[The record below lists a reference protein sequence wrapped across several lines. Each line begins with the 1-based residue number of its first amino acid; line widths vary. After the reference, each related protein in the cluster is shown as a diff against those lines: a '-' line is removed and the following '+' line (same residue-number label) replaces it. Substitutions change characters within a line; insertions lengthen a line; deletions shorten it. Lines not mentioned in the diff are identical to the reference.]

1 MNTELERAEQS
12 VETQSA
18 SLKKPLGLWDLVM
31 TQIVFVVGSMWVG
44 TAAKLGQ
51 AHLFFWL
58 LAIAMFYIPQAAVVI
73 FLNRLMPLEGGLYQ
87 WAKFGF
93 NEFIGFIVAWNQWLL
108 SLTVLAMSGM
118 LITTNTS
125 YALGE
130 SGAWMR
136 ESKWCIALV
145 SVVLTAA
152 LCGTGIR
159 GLSLG
164 KWLHNL
170 GGIVM
175 FAAYGA
181 LIVLPFISAA
191 RGELKE
197 YHPLVLAAPT
207 VSLFYC
213 LNITSKL
220 AVGGLSGFEYVAV
233 LAGECRSP
241 ARNIGRSVLIA
252 SPIIALM
259 FILGTSSVLAFIGN
273 NQIDLIGPVPQ
284 TLRLG
289 FHSFAIAGSIASVAI
304 MFMTIR
310 SISSMSIHFT
320 GSSRLPMVAGWDNL
334 LPPWFSRLHPRLRTP
349 VNSLLFV
356 GALTVIMAIACQIG
370 AGVQEAFQ
378 LIDNAANVFYGTAYF
393 AMFAVPLFGAAF
405 IRKNAPMWLKIAAVA
420 GCITCLLA
428 IFFTVFPII
437 DVPSPL
443 IFAAKII
450 GVALAADVAGIV
462 VFLAGRKRAAAASV
476 QPQFSASQFR

>member
-1 MNTELERAEQS
+1 MATELERAEHD
-12 VETQSA
+12 VEAQSA
-18 SLKKPLGLWDLVM
+18 SLKKPLGLWDLVL
-31 TQIVFVVGSMWVG
+31 TQIVFVVGSTWVG
-44 TAAKLGQ
+44 TAAKLGH

-58 LAIAMFYIPQAAVVI
+58 LAIVLFYIPQGAVVI
-73 FLNRLMPLEGGLYQ
+73 YLNNRLPLEGGLYQ

-93 NEFIGFIVAWNQWLL
+93 NEFVGFIVAWNQWLL
-108 SLTVLAMSGM
+108 SITVLALSGM
-118 LITTNTS
+118 FITTNIS

-136 ESKWCIALV
+136 ESKWCIVVVSCLLV
-145 SVVLTAA
+145 LGMCA
-152 LCGTGIR
+152 TGVR

-181 LIVLPFISAA
+181 LIILPFVSLW

-197 YHPLVLAAPT
+197 YHPLAMAAPT
-207 VSLFYC
+207 MSLFYC

-220 AVGGLSGFEYVAV
+220 AVGGLSGFEYVAI

-259 FILGTSSVLAFIGN
+259 FILGTSSVLAFIGD

-289 FHSFAIAGSIASVAI
+289 FHSFQIAGAIASAAI
-304 MFMTIR
+304 LFMTVR
-310 SISSMSIHFT
+310 TISSMNIHFT

-334 LPPWFSRLHPRLRTP
+334 LPRWFSRLHSRYQTP
-349 VNSLLFV
+349 INSLLFV
-356 GALTVIMAIACQIG
+356 GTITLVLAIASQIG

-378 LIDNAANVFYGTAYF
+378 LVDNAANVFYGIAYF
-393 AMFAVPLFGAAF
+393 AMFAIPLFGAAAL
-405 IRKNAPMWLKIAAVA
+405 RNGASLWLRIAALA
-420 GCITCLLA
+420 GMITSLLA

-437 DVPSPL
+437 DVPSPFL
-443 IFAAKII
+443 FAIKVI
-450 GVALAADVAGIV
+450 GVTAIANAIGVTIFIL
-462 VFLAGRKRAAAASV
+462 GRKRSRFAT
-476 QPQFSASQFR
+476 

>member
-1 MNTELERAEQS
+1 MATELERAEHD
-12 VETQSA
+12 VEAQSA
-18 SLKKPLGLWDLVM
+18 SLKKPLGLWDLVL
-31 TQIVFVVGSMWVG
+31 TQIVFVVGSTWVG
-44 TAAKLGQ
+44 TAAKLGH

-58 LAIAMFYIPQAAVVI
+58 LAIVLFYIPQGAVVI
-73 FLNRLMPLEGGLYQ
+73 YLNNRLPLEGGLYQ

-93 NEFIGFIVAWNQWLL
+93 NEFVGFMVAWNQWLL
-108 SLTVLAMSGM
+108 SITVLAMSGL

-125 YALGE
+125 YMLGE

-136 ESKWCIALV
+136 ESKWCIAAMSTLLV
-145 SVVLTAA
+145 LGMCA
-152 LCGTGIR
+152 TGVR

-181 LIVLPFISAA
+181 LILLPFVSLW

-197 YHPLVLAAPT
+197 YHPLAMAAPT
-207 VSLFYC
+207 MSLFYC

-220 AVGGLSGFEYVAV
+220 AVGGLSGFEYVAI

-252 SPIIALM
+252 SPIIALV
-259 FILGTSSVLAFIGN
+259 FILGTSSVLAFIGE

-289 FHSFAIAGSIASVAI
+289 FRSFQIAGSIASAAI
-304 MFMTIR
+304 LFMTIR

-334 LPPWFSRLHPRLRTP
+334 LPRWFSRLHSRYKTP
-349 VNSLLFV
+349 INSLLFV
-356 GALTVIMAIACQIG
+356 GTITLVIAIASQIG
-370 AGVQEAFQ
+370 AGLQEAFQ
-378 LIDNAANVFYGTAYF
+378 LVDNAANVFYGIVYTV
-393 AMFAVPLFGAAF
+393 MFAIPIVGAAA
-405 IRKNAPMWLKIAAVA
+405 IRSGARAWLRLAA
-420 GCITCLLA
+420 GCGLIVCLLA
-428 IFFTVFPII
+428 VFFTIYPII

-443 IFAAKII
+443 VFAAKII
-450 GVALAADVAGIV
+450 AVTLVANLIGITI
-462 VFLAGRKRAAAASV
+462 FALNYKRRGAI
-476 QPQFSASQFR
+476 

>member
-1 MNTELERAEQS
+1 MTTDLERAEHS
-12 VETQSA
+12 VEAQSA
-18 SLKKPLGLWDLVM
+18 PLKKPLGLWDLVL

-58 LAIAMFYIPQAAVVI
+58 LAIAMFYIPQGAVVI
-73 FLNRLMPLEGGLYQ
+73 YLNNRLPLEGGLYQ

-93 NEFIGFIVAWNQWLL
+93 NEFVGFMVAWNQWLL
-108 SLTVLAMSGM
+108 SITVLAMSGM

-136 ESKWCIALV
+136 ESKWCIAIV
-145 SVVLTAA
+145 SCVLIGG
-152 LCGTGIR
+152 LCGIGVR
-159 GLSLG
+159 GLSIG

-175 FAAYGA
+175 FGAYGA
-181 LIVLPFISAA
+181 LIVLPFVSLW

-197 YHPLVLAAPT
+197 YHPLAMAAPT
-207 VSLFYC
+207 MSLFYC

-220 AVGGLSGFEYVAV
+220 AVGGLSGFEYVAIM
-233 LAGECRSP
+233 AGECRSP
-241 ARNIGRSVLIA
+241 ARNIGRSILIA

-259 FILGTSSVLAFIGN
+259 FILGTSSVLAFIGD

-289 FHSFAIAGSIASVAI
+289 MHSFQIAGAIASSAILFMSV
-304 MFMTIR
+304 R

-334 LPPWFSRLHPRLRTP
+334 LPGWFTRLHRRYKTP
-349 VNSLLFV
+349 INSLLFV
-356 GALTVIMAIACQIG
+356 GAITVVMALASQIG

-378 LIDNAANVFYGTAYF
+378 LIDNAANVFYGIAYS
-393 AMFAVPLFGAAF
+393 AMFAIPLFGAAAL
-405 IRKNAPMWLKIAAVA
+405 RKGAPLWLRIAALA
-420 GCITCLLA
+420 GIITSLLA

-443 IFAAKII
+443 LFAIKVI
-450 GVALAADVAGIV
+450 GVTAIANAIGLTIFFV
-462 VFLAGRKRAAAASV
+462 GRR
-476 QPQFSASQFR
+476 RHLTG

>member
-1 MNTELERAEQS
+1 VSTELERAEQN
-12 VETQSA
+12 VEARSA
-18 SLKKPLGLWDLVM
+18 SLKKPLGLWDLVL

-58 LAIAMFYIPQAAVVI
+58 LAIAVFYIPQGAVVI
-73 FLNRLMPLEGGLYQ
+73 YLNNRLPLEGGLYQ

-93 NEFIGFIVAWNQWLL
+93 NEFVGFIVAWNQWLL
-108 SLTVLAMSGM
+108 SITVLAMSGM

-136 ESKWCIALV
+136 ESKWCIAAVSCVLV
-145 SVVLTAA
+145 GG
-152 LCGTGIR
+152 LCATGVR

-175 FAAYGA
+175 FGAYGA
-181 LIVLPFISAA
+181 LIILPFVSLW

-197 YHPLVLAAPT
+197 YHPLAMAAPT

-220 AVGGLSGFEYVAV
+220 AVGGLSGFEYVAI
-233 LAGECRSP
+233 LAGECRAP

-259 FILGTSSVLAFIGN
+259 FILGTSSVLAFIGDKE
-273 NQIDLIGPVPQ
+273 IDLIGPVPQ

-289 FHSFAIAGSIASVAI
+289 LHSFQIAGAIASAAI

-310 SISSMSIHFT
+310 TISSMSIHFT

-334 LPPWFSRLHPRLRTP
+334 LPKWFSRLHPRYKTP
-349 VNSLLFV
+349 INSLLFV
-356 GALTVIMAIACQIG
+356 GTLVLVIALASQLG

-378 LIDNAANVFYGTAYF
+378 LVDQAANVFYGLAYF
-393 AMFAVPLFGAAF
+393 AMFAIPIFGAGAL
-405 IRKNAPMWLKIAAVA
+405 RKGAPLWLRIAAFV
-420 GCITCLLA
+420 GMITCLLA

-437 DVPSPL
+437 DVPSPFL
-443 IFAAKII
+443 FALKVVGVSVIANAI
-450 GVALAADVAGIV
+450 GVAIFVLGRRRSAVA
-462 VFLAGRKRAAAASV
+462 RAE
-476 QPQFSASQFR
+476 

>member
-1 MNTELERAEQS
+1 VSTELERAEQN
-12 VETQSA
+12 VEAQSA
-18 SLKKPLGLWDLVM
+18 SLKKPLGLWDLVL

-58 LAIAMFYIPQAAVVI
+58 LAIALFYIPQGAVVI
-73 FLNRLMPLEGGLYQ
+73 YLNRRLPLEGGLYQ

-108 SLTVLAMSGM
+108 SITVLAMSGM
-118 LITTNTS
+118 LVTTNLS

-136 ESKWCIALV
+136 ESKWCIAAVSCLLV
-145 SVVLTAA
+145 AG
-152 LCGTGIR
+152 LCATGVR
-159 GLSLG
+159 GLGLG

-181 LIVLPFISAA
+181 LIVLPFVSLA

-197 YHPLVLAAPT
+197 YHPLALAAPT

-220 AVGGLSGFEYVAV
+220 AVGGLSGFEYVAI
-233 LAGECRSP
+233 LAGECHAP

-252 SPIIALM
+252 APIIALM
-259 FILGTSSVLAFIGN
+259 FILGTSSVLAFIGDN
-273 NQIDLIGPVPQ
+273 PIDLIGPVPQ

-289 FHSFAIAGSIASVAI
+289 LHSFQIAGIIASVAI
-304 MFMTIR
+304 LFMTVR
-310 SISSMSIHFT
+310 TISSMSIHFT

-334 LPPWFSRLHPRLRTP
+334 LPRWFSRLHSRYKTP
-349 VNSLLFV
+349 INSLLFV
-356 GALTVIMAIACQIG
+356 AALWLVTGLASQIG

-378 LIDNAANVFYGTAYF
+378 LVDNAANVFYGLAYF
-393 AMFAVPLFGAAF
+393 AMFAIPLFGAAAL
-405 IRKNAPMWLKIAAVA
+405 RNGAPLWLKIAAIA
-420 GCITCLLA
+420 GMVTCLLA

-443 IFAAKII
+443 LFALKVISVTAIANAI
-450 GVALAADVAGIV
+450 GVT
-462 VFLAGRKRAAAASV
+462 VFLVGRR
-476 QPQFSASQFR
+476 PR

>member
-1 MNTELERAEQS
+1 MTTELERAEHN
-12 VETQSA
+12 VKAQSA
-18 SLKKPLGLWDLVM
+18 SLKKPLGLWDLVL

-58 LAIAMFYIPQAAVVI
+58 LAIAAFYIPQGAVVI
-73 FLNRLMPLEGGLYQ
+73 YLNNRLPLEGGLYQ

-93 NEFIGFIVAWNQWLL
+93 NEFVGFIVAWNQWLL
-108 SLTVLAMSGM
+108 SITVLAMSGM
-118 LITTNTS
+118 LVTTNTS
-125 YALGE
+125 YMLGE

-136 ESKWCIALV
+136 QSKWCIAAVSCLLV
-145 SVVLTAA
+145 VG
-152 LCGTGIR
+152 LCATGVR

-164 KWLHNL
+164 KWVHNL

-181 LIVLPFISAA
+181 LIAVPFVSLW

-197 YHPLVLAAPT
+197 YHPLAMAAPT

-220 AVGGLSGFEYVAV
+220 AVGGLSGFEYVAI
-233 LAGECRSP
+233 LAGECRAP

-252 SPIIALM
+252 APIIALM
-259 FILGTSSVLAFIGN
+259 FILGTSSVLAFIGDN
-273 NQIDLIGPVPQ
+273 EIDLIGPVPQ

-289 FHSFAIAGSIASVAI
+289 LHSFQIAGAIASVAI
-304 MFMTIR
+304 LFMTVR

-320 GSSRLPMVAGWDNL
+320 GTSRLPMVAGWDNL
-334 LPPWFSRLHPRLRTP
+334 LPGWFSHLHPRFKTP

-356 GALTVIMAIACQIG
+356 GAIVLVIALASQIG

-378 LIDNAANVFYGTAYF
+378 LVDQAANVFYGTAYF
-393 AMFAVPLFGAAF
+393 AMFAIPLFGAATL
-405 IRKNAPMWLKIAAVA
+405 RKGAPLWLRIAAVA
-420 GCITCLLA
+420 GMITCLLA

-437 DVPSPL
+437 DVPSPFL
-443 IFAAKII
+443 FALKVI
-450 GVALAADVAGIV
+450 GVAVVANAIGVTI
-462 VFLAGRKRAAAASV
+462 FLLGRSSR
-476 QPQFSASQFR
+476 

>member
-1 MNTELERAEQS
+1 LTTELEHAEHS
-12 VETQSA
+12 IAAESA
-18 SLKKPLGLWDLVM
+18 SLKKPLGLWDLVL
-31 TQIVFVVGSMWVG
+31 TQIVFVVGSTWVG

-58 LAIAMFYIPQAAVVI
+58 LAIALFYIPQGAVVI
-73 FLNRLMPLEGGLYQ
+73 YLNNRLPLEGGLYQ

-93 NEFIGFIVAWNQWLL
+93 NEFVGFMVAWNQWLL
-108 SLTVLAMSGM
+108 SITVLAMSGM
-118 LITTNTS
+118 FITTNIS
-125 YALGE
+125 YALGDT
-130 SGAWMR
+130 GAWMR
-136 ESKWCIALV
+136 DSKWCIALV
-145 SVVLTAA
+145 SCVLMSG
-152 LCGTGIR
+152 LCGLGVR
-159 GLSLG
+159 GLSVG

-181 LIVLPFISAA
+181 LIVLPFVSLW

-197 YHPLVLAAPT
+197 YHPLAMAAPT

-220 AVGGLSGFEYVAV
+220 AVGGLSGFEYVAI
-233 LAGECRSP
+233 LAGECRAP

-259 FILGTSSVLAFIGN
+259 FILGTSSVLAFIGD

-289 FHSFAIAGSIASVAI
+289 LHSFQIAGAIASAASL
-304 MFMTIR
+304 FMCVR

-334 LPPWFSRLHPRLRTP
+334 LPRWFSRLHPRFKTP
-349 VNSLLFV
+349 INSLLFV
-356 GALTVIMAIACQIG
+356 GTLTLVMALASQIG

-378 LIDNAANVFYGTAYF
+378 LVDNAANVFYGIAYF
-393 AMFAVPLFGAAF
+393 VMFAIPLFGAVALRNGAPLWLRTAAF
-405 IRKNAPMWLKIAAVA
+405 A
-420 GCITCLLA
+420 GMITCLLA

-437 DVPSPL
+437 DVPSPFF
-443 IFAAKII
+443 FALKII
-450 GVALAADVAGIV
+450 AVTAIANAIGVT
-462 VFLAGRKRAAAASV
+462 VFLLGRRQKS
-476 QPQFSASQFR
+476 

>member
-1 MNTELERAEQS
+1 VSTEVERAEHT
-12 VETQSA
+12 VEAQSA
-18 SLKKPLGLWDLVM
+18 SLKKPLGLWDLVL

-58 LAIAMFYIPQAAVVI
+58 LAIVVFYIPQGAVVI
-73 FLNRLMPLEGGLYQ
+73 YLNNRLPLEGGLYQ

-108 SLTVLAMSGM
+108 SITVLAMSGM
-118 LITTNTS
+118 LVTTNIS

-136 ESKWCIALV
+136 ESKWCIAATSCLLV
-145 SVVLTAA
+145 GGLCAA
-152 LCGTGIR
+152 GIR
-159 GLSLG
+159 GLGLG

-181 LIVLPFISAA
+181 LIVLPFVSLA

-197 YHPLVLAAPT
+197 YHPLAMAAPT

-220 AVGGLSGFEYVAV
+220 AVGGLSGFEYVAI
-233 LAGECRSP
+233 LAGECHAP

-259 FILGTSSVLAFIGN
+259 FILGTSSVLAFIGDN
-273 NQIDLIGPVPQ
+273 PIDLIGPVPQ

-289 FHSFAIAGSIASVAI
+289 LHSFQVAGIIASVAI
-304 MFMTIR
+304 LFMTVR
-310 SISSMSIHFT
+310 TISSMSIHFT

-334 LPPWFSRLHPRLRTP
+334 LPRWFTRLHSGYKTP
-349 VNSLLFV
+349 INSLLFV
-356 GALTVIMAIACQIG
+356 AALWLVTGLASQIG

-378 LIDNAANVFYGTAYF
+378 LVDNAANVFYGLAYF
-393 AMFAVPLFGAAF
+393 AMFAIPLFGAAAL
-405 IRKNAPMWLKIAAVA
+405 RNGAPLWLKIAALA
-420 GCITCLLA
+420 GMITCLLA

-443 IFAAKII
+443 LFALKVI
-450 GVALAADVAGIV
+450 GVTAVANAIGV
-462 VFLAGRKRAAAASV
+462 TVFLVGRRS
-476 QPQFSASQFR
+476 R

>member
-1 MNTELERAEQS
+1 MTTELERAEHK
-12 VETQSA
+12 VEAQSA
-18 SLKKPLGLWDLVM
+18 SLKKPLGLWDLVL

-44 TAAKLGQ
+44 TAAKLGH

-58 LAIAMFYIPQAAVVI
+58 LAIAAFYIPQGAVVI
-73 FLNRLMPLEGGLYQ
+73 YLNNRLPLEGGLYQ

-93 NEFIGFIVAWNQWLL
+93 NEFVGFMVAWNQWLL
-108 SLTVLAMSGM
+108 SITVLAMSGM

-125 YALGE
+125 YMLGE

-136 ESKWCIALV
+136 ESKWCIAAVSCLLV
-145 SVVLTAA
+145 VG
-152 LCGTGIR
+152 LCATGVR

-164 KWLHNL
+164 KWVHNL

-181 LIVLPFISAA
+181 LILVPFFSLW

-197 YHPLVLAAPT
+197 YHPLAMAAPT

-220 AVGGLSGFEYVAV
+220 AVGGLSGFEYVAI
-233 LAGECRSP
+233 LAGECRAP

-252 SPIIALM
+252 APIIALM

-273 NQIDLIGPVPQ
+273 NEIDLIGPVPQ

-289 FHSFAIAGSIASVAI
+289 LHSFQIAGAIASVAI
-304 MFMTIR
+304 LFMTVR

-320 GSSRLPMVAGWDNL
+320 GTSRLPMVAGWDNL
-334 LPPWFSRLHPRLRTP
+334 LPRWFSHLHPRFKTP

-356 GALTVIMAIACQIG
+356 ATIVLVMALASQIG

-378 LIDNAANVFYGTAYF
+378 LVDQAANVFYGIAYF
-393 AMFAVPLFGAAF
+393 VMFAIPLFGAAAL
-405 IRKNAPMWLKIAAVA
+405 RTGAPLWLRFAALV
-420 GCITCLLA
+420 GMVTCLLG

-437 DVPSPL
+437 DVPSPFL
-443 IFAAKII
+443 FALKVIAVTAIANGIGLAIF
-450 GVALAADVAGIV
+450 VL
-462 VFLAGRKRAAAASV
+462 GRKHVAPSG
-476 QPQFSASQFR
+476 PL

>member
-1 MNTELERAEQS
+1 
-12 VETQSA
+12 
-18 SLKKPLGLWDLVM
+18 
-31 TQIVFVVGSMWVG
+31 MWVG

-58 LAIAMFYIPQAAVVI
+58 LAIAVFYIPQGAVVI
-73 FLNRLMPLEGGLYQ
+73 YLNNRLPLEGGLYQ

-93 NEFIGFIVAWNQWLL
+93 NEFVGFIVAWNQWLL
-108 SLTVLAMSGM
+108 SITVLAMSGM

-136 ESKWCIALV
+136 DSKWCIAGMSALLV
-145 SVVLTAA
+145 VA
-152 LCGTGIR
+152 LCGTGVR

-175 FAAYGA
+175 FGAYGS
-181 LIVLPFISAA
+181 LIVLPFVSVA

-197 YHPLVLAAPT
+197 HHPLVLAAPT

-220 AVGGLSGFEYVAV
+220 AVGGLSGFEYVAI

-259 FILGTSSVLAFIGN
+259 FILGTSSVLAFIGD

-289 FHSFAIAGSIASVAI
+289 LHSFQIAGTIASAAI
-304 MFMTIR
+304 LFMTVR
-310 SISSMSIHFT
+310 TISSMSIHFT

-334 LPPWFSRLHPRLRTP
+334 LPAWFSRLHPRYKTP
-349 VNSLLFV
+349 INSLLFV
-356 GALTVIMAIACQIG
+356 GTIVLVFALVSLIG

-378 LIDNAANVFYGTAYF
+378 LIDQAANVFYGIVYF
-393 AMFAVPLFGAAF
+393 VLFAIPLFGTAV
-405 IRKNAPMWLKIAAVA
+405 IRADASIWLRIA
-420 GCITCLLA
+420 CISGAIVSLLA
-428 IFFTVFPII
+428 IFYTIYPII
-437 DVPSPL
+437 DVPNPL
-443 IFAAKII
+443 LFGAKI
-450 GVALAADVAGIV
+450 
-462 VFLAGRKRAAAASV
+462 
-476 QPQFSASQFR
+476 

>member
-1 MNTELERAEQS
+1 MTSQLDRAERD
-12 VETQSA
+12 VEQQSA
-18 SLKKPLGLWDLVM
+18 ALKKPLGLRDLVL
-31 TQIVFVVGSMWVG
+31 TQILFVVGSMWVG
-44 TAAKLGQ
+44 TAAKLGH

-58 LAIAMFYIPQAAVVI
+58 LAIVIFYIPQGAVVI
-73 FLNRLMPLEGGLYQ
+73 YLNRRLPLEGGLYQ

-108 SLTVLAMSGM
+108 SITVLAMSGM
-118 LITTNTS
+118 LVTTNIS

-130 SGAWMR
+130 SAAWMR
-136 ESKWCIALV
+136 ESKWCIAGVSTLLV
-145 SVVLTAA
+145 AG
-152 LCGTGIR
+152 LCATGVR
-159 GLSLG
+159 GLGLG

-181 LIVLPFISAA
+181 LILLPFVSLA

-197 YHPLVLAAPT
+197 YHPLAMAAPT

-220 AVGGLSGFEYVAV
+220 AVGGLSGFEYVAI
-233 LAGECRSP
+233 LAGECRAP

-259 FILGTSSVLAFIGN
+259 FILGTSSVLAFIGDKE
-273 NQIDLIGPVPQ
+273 IDLIGPVPQ

-289 FHSFAIAGSIASVAI
+289 LHSFQIAGAIASAAI
-304 MFMTIR
+304 LFMTVR
-310 SISSMSIHFT
+310 TISSMSIHFT

-334 LPPWFSRLHPRLRTP
+334 LPGWFSRLHPRFKTP

-356 GALTVIMAIACQIG
+356 ATIVLVFALVSLIG

-378 LIDNAANVFYGTAYF
+378 LVDNAANVFYGIAYL
-393 AMFAVPLFGAAF
+393 AMFAIPIFGARAL
-405 IRKNAPMWLKIAAVA
+405 RTDAPLWLRIAAIA
-420 GCITCLLA
+420 GMITCLCS

-437 DVPSPL
+437 NVPSPFL
-443 IFAAKII
+443 FALKVIAVSVAANAI
-450 GVALAADVAGIV
+450 GVAIYLT
-462 VFLAGRKRAAAASV
+462 RKRRAAGT
-476 QPQFSASQFR
+476 

>member
-1 MNTELERAEQS
+1 VTTELERAEHE
-12 VETQSA
+12 VKEKSA
-18 SLKKPLGLWDLVM
+18 SLKKPLGLWDLVL

-58 LAIAMFYIPQAAVVI
+58 LAIVLFYIPQGAVVI
-73 FLNRLMPLEGGLYQ
+73 FLNGRLPLEGGLYQ

-93 NEFIGFIVAWNQWLL
+93 NEFVGFMVAWNQWLL
-108 SLTVLAMSGM
+108 SITVLAMSG
-118 LITTNTS
+118 LLVTTNTS
-125 YALGE
+125 YMLGE

-136 ESKWCIALV
+136 ESKWCIAAVSCLLV
-145 SVVLTAA
+145 GA
-152 LCGTGIR
+152 LCATGVR

-164 KWLHNL
+164 KWLHNV

-181 LIVLPFISAA
+181 LILLPFFSLW

-197 YHPLVLAAPT
+197 YHPLAMAAPT

-220 AVGGLSGFEYVAV
+220 AVGGLSGFEYVAIM
-233 LAGECRSP
+233 AGECRAP
-241 ARNIGRSVLIA
+241 ARTIGRSVLIA
-252 SPIIALM
+252 APIIALM

-273 NQIDLIGPVPQ
+273 NEIDLIGPVPQ

-289 FHSFAIAGSIASVAI
+289 MHSFQIAGAIASVAI
-304 MFMTIR
+304 LFMTVR

-334 LPPWFSRLHPRLRTP
+334 LPRWFSRLHPRFKTP

-356 GALTVIMAIACQIG
+356 AAIVLVFALASLIG

-378 LIDNAANVFYGTAYF
+378 LIDQAANVFYGTAYF
-393 AMFAVPLFGAAF
+393 AMFAIPLFGARAL
-405 IRKNAPMWLKIAAVA
+405 RKGAPLWLRIAAVA
-420 GCITCLLA
+420 GMITCLLA

-437 DVPSPL
+437 DVPSPFL
-443 IFAAKII
+443 FALKIVGVAVVANAI
-450 GVALAADVAGIV
+450 GVTI
-462 VFLAGRKRAAAASV
+462 FLVGGRRG
-476 QPQFSASQFR
+476 SAS